1 MNIKYFIFF
10 IVLLFTL
17 LALRFYTYYLFLPRL
32 SDSQKIVVNARIVT
46 EPEIKDRLQRFKI
59 KPKGLD
65 IYVTTGNYPI
75 YSYAEF
81 LNLKGKVKVTENDD
95 RKFYTLPFP
104 EIKTIDS
111 KFDLLTSFS
120 LGIRI
125 KAIKIFGYYLSDI
138 QSALLLGIVF
148 GIKQNMPDDFMI
160 ILRDAG
166 VVHVIAASGMNV
178 SMVAGSFIYIFQRF
192 FKRRTALFLSLLILL
207 LYVSIAGFE
216 ASIVRAAIMAGIS
229 FTAGITGRQKYS
241 VYALFLTAVFMLF
254 INPSWI
260 FDVGFKLSFMA
271 TLGIITLKPVFDQR
285 MKVLNGSIKD
295 DFNTTLAAQLATI
308 PILLYSFGSINLLS
322 ILINLLILWTIPAL
336 MVIGG
341 LSIISGLIFAQLGSF
356 ISVFSIPLLIY
367 FEVVVRYFDRFK
379 IPLVMEESSW
389 ILWVGYYLLLAV
401 FLFFIKK
408 KGELQAKKVK

>member
-1 MNIKYFIFF
+1 M
-10 IVLLFTL
+10 
-17 LALRFYTYYLFLPRL
+17 
-32 SDSQKIVVNARIVT
+32 IVVNARIVT
-46 EPEIKDRLQRFKI
+46 EPEIKDRVQRFKI

-65 IYVTTGNYPI
+65 IYVTTGKYPI
-75 YSYAEF
+75 YSNAE
-81 LNLKGKVKVTENDD
+81 LLKIKGKVRVTEIDD
-95 RKFYTLPFP
+95 RKFYTLSFS
-104 EIKTIDS
+104 EINQIDIKS
-111 KFDLLTSFS
+111 DLLTSLS
-120 LGIRI
+120 LGIRA
-125 KAIKIFGYYLSDI
+125 KAIKIFGYYLSDT

-148 GIKQNMPDDFMI
+148 GIKQNMPDDFML

-241 VYALFLTAVFMLF
+241 IYALFLTAVFMLF

-260 FDVGFKLSFMA
+260 FDVGFKLSFLA
-271 TLGIITLKPVFDQR
+271 TLGIIILKPVFDQWLKR
-285 MKVLNGSIKD
+285 LSGSIKD
-295 DFNTTLAAQLATI
+295 DFNTTLAAQLATL
-308 PILLYSFGSINLLS
+308 PILLSSFGSINFLS
-322 ILINLLILWTIPAL
+322 ILINLLILWTIPVL

-341 LSIISGLIFAQLGSF
+341 ISIISGLIFAQLGSF

-389 ILWVGYYLLLAV
+389 TLWVGYYLILISFVL
-401 FLFFIKK
+401 I
-408 KGELQAKKVK
+408 AKKRNIEK

>member
-10 IVLLFTL
+10 FVLLFTL
-17 LALRFYTYYLFLPRL
+17 LALRFYTYYLYLPIL
-32 SDSQKIVVNARIVT
+32 SDSQMIVVNARIVT
-46 EPEIKDRLQRFKI
+46 EPEIKDRVQRFKI

-65 IYVTTGNYPI
+65 IYVTTGKYPI

-81 LNLKGKVKVTENDD
+81 LKIKGKVRVTEIDD
-95 RKFYTLPFP
+95 RKFYTLSFP
-104 EIKTIDS
+104 EINQLDS
-111 KFDLLTSFS
+111 KSDLLTSLS
-120 LGIRI
+120 LGIRA
-125 KAIKIFGYYLSDI
+125 KAIKIFGYYLSDT

-192 FKRRTALFLSLLILL
+192 FNRKTALFLSSLILL

-271 TLGIITLKPVFDQR
+271 TLGIIILKPVFDQWLKR
-285 MKVLNGSIKD
+285 LSGSIKD
-295 DFNTTLAAQLATI
+295 DFNTTLAAQLATL
-308 PILLYSFGSINLLS
+308 PILLSSFGSINLLS

-356 ISVFSIPLLIY
+356 ITVFSISLLIY

-379 IPLVMEESSW
+379 IPLVMEKSSW
-389 ILWVGYYLLLAV
+389 VLWVGYYLLFAA
-401 FLFFIKK
+401 FIILRQKR
-408 KGELQAKKVK
+408 VK